1 MNWTE
6 IDTWI
11 TLTAVVCAAACAL
24 PGSFLVLR
32 RMSMM
37 GDAISHA
44 VLPGIALGFLLTE
57 SRTSMAMFVGAA
69 VVGVLTAVFTQW
81 VGRFGRVDRGAAMG
95 VVFTTMFALGLLMIV
110 RGADHVDLDPGC
122 VLYGAI
128 ELVPLDTVTV
138 IQWEVP
144 RAFLVL
150 AGVMALNV
158 GAIALFFKELSI
170 SAFDSALADVL
181 GFRPEMI
188 HYLLMVMT
196 AVTTVASFEAV
207 GSIMV
212 IAMLIVPAATARL
225 LTHRLSSMLAVA
237 VLLGSVAAVLGHLG
251 AMVIPGWIG
260 FESTSSSGM
269 MAVMTGVIFF
279 VAWVFYITVKNPTK
293 AAVTDGVEA

>member
-1 MNWTE
+1 MNWTSV
-6 IDTWI
+6 DTWI
-11 TLTAVVCAAACAL
+11 TLTAIACAAACAL

-32 RMSMM
+32 KMSMM

-44 VLPGIALGFLLTE
+44 VLPGIALGFLLTG
-57 SRTSMAMFVGAA
+57 SRASMGMFVGAA

-95 VVFTTMFALGLLMIV
+95 IVFTTLFAVGLLMIV
-110 RGADHVDLDPGC
+110 RAADHVDLDPSC

-128 ELVPLDTVTV
+128 EYVPLDTVAV
-138 IQWEVP
+138 MQREVP

-150 AGVMALNV
+150 GCVMLLNLA
-158 GAIALFFKELSI
+158 AILVFFKELRL
-170 SAFDSALADVL
+170 SAFDPALADAL
-181 GFRPEMI
+181 GFRAEVM

-225 LTHRLSSMLAVA
+225 LTNRLSTMLVVA
-237 VLLGSVAAVLGHLG
+237 VLLGAMAAVLGHLG

-279 VAWVFYITVKNPTK
+279 LAWVFYLTVKNPTK
-293 AAVTDGVEA
+293 ARAGGVDG

>member
-6 IDTWI
+6 IDTWT

-44 VLPGIALGFLLTE
+44 VLPGIALGFLLTG

-95 VVFTTMFALGLLMIV
+95 VVFTTMFALGLLLLV
-110 RGADHVDLDPGC
+110 QGADHVDLDPDC

-138 IQWEVP
+138 MQWEVP

-150 AGVMALNV
+150 AGVMALNLV
-158 GAIALFFKELSI
+158 VIALFFKEMRI
-170 SAFDSALADVL
+170 SAFDPALADAL
-181 GFRPEMI
+181 GFRPEMM

-225 LTHRLSSMLAVA
+225 LTNRLSSMLVVA
-237 VLLGSVAAVLGHLG
+237 VLLESVAAVLGHLG
-251 AMVIPGWIG
+251 AMVVPGWFG
-260 FESTSSSGM
+260 FESTNSSGM
-269 MAVMTGVIFF
+269 MAVMTGAIFF
-279 VAWVFYITVKNPTK
+279 VAWLYYVTIKNPTK
-293 AAVTDGVEA
+293 ADVA